1 MKYKEDDLQDW
12 IEKIL
17 TEGRNVTK
25 WESSFVE
32 SVSDQLDRSGHL
44 SPDQIDTLERIYTE
58 RTP

>member
-32 SVSDQLDRSGHL
+32 SVADQLDRSSHL